1 MPGYVP
7 PGPKKFVTKG
17 CLQGTWQ
24 GAFLQQREV
33 FGRPRKGEVSCCFL
47 LPHLCL
53 RGGKS
58 NIAIECWA
66 IAFSPLSSLWKQL
79 LYGKDGALTVITPAH
94 LSFVLVAG
102 KEGTCVSM
110 GRDQLINGV
119 LDQKWVVSSSQR
131 RWKHCSSISW
141 CHPSGEGLWF
151 WCKRA
156 NKTWGEEGKC
166 NFPKVAAAF
175 KLISDPHEGKGSPLD
190 ASSPIPP
197 QGHCPQP
204 RQCCAGRKQKQDRS
218 HSDVAADHS
227 SAVNHQL
234 WHRSCPDWVTCL
246 ILLHNHLQ
254 KDMILKLC
262 SPLPP
267 PPLLH
272 NLPI

>member
-156 NKTWGEEGKC
+156 NKTWGEEV
-166 NFPKVAAAF
+166 NVIFPRLLQLLNSSVIPTKGRAVLWMQAAPFPLRGTA
-175 KLISDPHEGKGSPLD
+175 HSP
-190 ASSPIPP
+190 
-197 QGHCPQP
+197 G
-204 RQCCAGRKQKQDRS
+204 
-218 HSDVAADHS
+218 
-227 SAVNHQL
+227 SAVQAGN
-234 WHRSCPDWVTCL
+234 RSRTGATVMW
-246 ILLHNHLQ
+246 LLTIAQ
-254 KDMILKLC
+254 QSTTSSDTG
-262 SPLPP
+262 PAQTG
-267 PPLLH
+267 
-272 NLPI
+272 